1 MALALGEAMRLK
13 RKQGSVMKW
22 MEVIEMRSVGNNR
35 RLLEIK
41 LKDLIKEFERE
52 SKQWQIKVYIHISIN
67 SDYSIHLFH
76 DSNKADINGS
86 PLGLQLIS
94 TLKGYGLVNH
104 NIWVEQTG
112 V

>member
-1 MALALGEAMRLK
+1 
-13 RKQGSVMKW
+13 MKW
-22 MEVIEMRSVGNNR
+22 LEIIELRSVGNNR
-35 RLLEIK
+35 ILLEKLFQRLIEDLEKKGKRQTIK
-41 LKDLIKEFERE
+41 FYNHKA
-52 SKQWQIKVYIHISIN
+52 VH
-67 SDYSIHLFH
+67 SDISIHLFH
-76 DSNKADINGS
+76 DSEEADINGS